1 MKNIKINHLYKKLG
15 GLKKK
20 SLDKNLT
27 QAEYESEMDSYYDYL
42 DSLIENV
49 DDSEAISRL
58 EKELNKQGGNPSR
71 GRWLTPVVGIVAVA
85 IIAIGSYSIFYPG
98 RETKDDKTTQT
109 SNSSSEGSSQ
119 TLVSNT
125 DIKDDSFFLQSE
137 LTNAENKILKN
148 GSSENSLASGEGA
161 KVSEELLNIAVKDDT
176 ALRFYAKNFGIDG
189 MSEDM
194 TYKSEKDGKEY
205 LNQNGRDLYTL
216 LKSMIGN
223 DKETANKFVVSS
235 IPDSNFV
242 TAADV
247 VVTGEGTTGYNSGI
261 VNDTAVV
268 NSQPSDLSGRT
279 VLRLTFADGRMM
291 YISLYCGNVFYSAK
305 PSNMPEGDVPVPPR
319 DTETPPNAPTPLTP
333 PTPETPTTP
342 EPKDISKSPQRNP
355 EVIEKDTDNIRPG
368 ANGAE
373 NATVDTSPG
382 TANQG
387 SQADVTAAKDA
398 ATAAAKAAE
407 ETRKAQEAADAAKL
421 AEETRKAEEAAK
433 RAAEKAATEEQ
444 KKQNQKTE
452 DYGKTTGSSEIQMD
466 W

>member
-98 RETKDDKTTQT
+98 RETKDNKTTQT

-125 DIKDDSFFLQSE
+125 DIKDDSFFLQSK

-319 DTETPPNAPTPLTP
+319 DTETPPNTPTPL
-333 PTPETPTTP
+333 TP

-407 ETRKAQEAADAAKL
+407 KTRKAQEAADAAKL